1 LTRKD
6 LLLSCAWTVVQT
18 IDWDLYKELRWEQED
33 EGQTPDLIDALV
45 YDLAALLESVDELPK
60 E

>member
-1 LTRKD
+1 MTRKD